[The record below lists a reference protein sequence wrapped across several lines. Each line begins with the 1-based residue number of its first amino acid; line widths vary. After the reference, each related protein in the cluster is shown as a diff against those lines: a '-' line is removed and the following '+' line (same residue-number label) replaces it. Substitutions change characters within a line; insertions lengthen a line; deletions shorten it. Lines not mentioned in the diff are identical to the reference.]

1 VRRQPLRLL
10 CALAALV
17 PILPLVA
24 CREDGRGSH
33 AFGSPP
39 PVPATAPVA
48 ATVLPAAELPLG
60 TRGPEARIANVAD
73 AATGRPVSLTDMR
86 DSVEVL
92 ALFSLGPYPSVTE
105 RVTIQLVLRGACD
118 EMLSI
123 PFEPPAPV
131 IIAHQFRVPLGA
143 AGGGGMRDGACTLEA
158 RLLDARGK
166 TLAASVPVHF
176 TNHR

>member
-1 VRRQPLRLL
+1 VRRQPFRLT

-17 PILPLVA
+17 PIVPLVA
-24 CREDGRGSH
+24 CREDGRGSR

-39 PVPATAPVA
+39 PVPASVPVVA
-48 ATVLPAAELPLG
+48 APPAVELPLG
-60 TRGPEARIANVAD
+60 TGGPEARIANVAD
-73 AATGRPVSLTDMR
+73 AATGRPVSLSDLR

-92 ALFSLGPYPSVTE
+92 ALYALGPHPSVSE

-118 EMLSI
+118 VVLSI

-143 AGGGGMRDGACTLEA
+143 AGGGSMRDGACTMEA

-166 TLAASVPVHF
+166 ALAASVPVHF
-176 TNHR
+176 TNRR